1 MKPLDYKKFI
11 THTNEKSDNDVTS
24 LFITQTRT
32 KEEIALELI
41 LKYRETGFPK
51 EELWPIEIEKEINQD
66 LEKIRSDHWGR
77 LTAFQ
82 RKCALTYLNN
92 LL

>member
-41 LKYRETGFPK
+41 LKYR
-51 EELWPIEIEKEINQD
+51 D
-66 LEKIRSDHWGR
+66 
-77 LTAFQ
+77 
-82 RKCALTYLNN
+82 C
-92 LL
+92 LLYTSPSPRDS